1 MHNLKNLVTLVNIR
15 AKVMALAI
23 DFSFVRMETKCGEPA
38 VEARG
43 EVEDSDRN
51 PTPDF
56 HDARALDSA
65 FDSR

>member
-1 MHNLKNLVTLVNIR
+1 MNNLKNLVTLVNIR

-23 DFSFVRMETKCGEPA
+23 DFSIVRMETKFDES
-38 VEARG
+38 VEAG
-43 EVEDSDRN
+43 GDVEDSDRN

-56 HDARALDSA
+56 HDAGALDSS